1 MKGQYGYQSY
11 RGRMTLRK
19 FLAILI
25 GVLAVALALV
35 VALYVYLQR
44 YVVYTD
50 EGARFELP
58 FFQGESQPPEESGG
72 VNIVVENS
80 PAPSDGEE
88 RPETAEPLRA
98 VWVPA
103 ESLEAD
109 IIQAQVEAAGG
120 NAAVLDMKNADGTL
134 NYVSQLDL
142 ARQAGANPAE
152 DRNAALRELN
162 QGELYTIARVACF
175 KDGLL
180 NTVDRSMNILTNS
193 GYLWYG
199 EDQMYWTSPASG
211 EVRDYLTGI
220 ARELAELGFDEILLD
235 FAGYPTQGNLGWIRV
250 GESYPQGELDQWIG
264 QFYQEMAQALEDY
277 EVKLSI
283 RTTEEALRGEDSLSG
298 QTAQNL
304 AAWADRIW
312 VEPSAQEDTDYAAL
326 LAAAGMEGAEEA
338 LVLITQ
344 ETEELTGG
352 WARLP

>member
-109 IIQAQVEAAGG
+109 IIQTQVEAAGG

-162 QGELYTIARVACF
+162 A
-175 KDGLL
+175 
-180 NTVDRSMNILTNS
+180 
-193 GYLWYG
+193 
-199 EDQMYWTSPASG
+199 
-211 EVRDYLTGI
+211 
-220 ARELAELGFDEILLD
+220 AEEK
-235 FAGYPTQGNLGWIRV
+235 A
-250 GESYPQGELDQWIG
+250 ESYYIKGLGKYEHKLLEGIRNDIKTDI
-264 QFYQEMAQALEDY
+264 FY
-277 EVKLSI
+277 
-283 RTTEEALRGEDSLSG
+283 
-298 QTAQNL
+298 
-304 AAWADRIW
+304 
-312 VEPSAQEDTDYAAL
+312 EP
-326 LAAAGMEGAEEA
+326 
-338 LVLITQ
+338 VL
-344 ETEELTGG
+344 
-352 WARLP
+352 